1 MCGSIRLAAPSRCA
15 PVNSDVSRH
24 MHEVLFL
31 RDPNAGEPGPLP
43 EVAAK
48 VFALLG
54 LSVTEERESSNYEQG
69 HYFLG
74 HAANVEVLVCHS
86 DGAEM
91 PEYPFWVVLGEQVLH
106 KEAQPSLN
114 SSPRAVAA
122 RLASGGLQIFIPT
135 KGWGKV
141 DWVPSGEAYGG

>member
-1 MCGSIRLAAPSRCA
+1 MS
-15 PVNSDVSRH
+15 NVSRQ

-31 RDPNAGEPGPLP
+31 CDPNSREPHSLS

-74 HAANVEVLVCHS
+74 HAANVEVLVCYS
-86 DGAEM
+86 DRAEM
-91 PEYPFWVVLGEQVLH
+91 PQYPFWVVLGDQVLH
-106 KEAQPSLN
+106 KAAQPSLD
-114 SSPRAVAA
+114 SSPEAVASA
-122 RLASGGLQIFIPT
+122 LAAGGLQIFIPS

-141 DWVPSGEAYGG
+141 GWVPSGEAYGG